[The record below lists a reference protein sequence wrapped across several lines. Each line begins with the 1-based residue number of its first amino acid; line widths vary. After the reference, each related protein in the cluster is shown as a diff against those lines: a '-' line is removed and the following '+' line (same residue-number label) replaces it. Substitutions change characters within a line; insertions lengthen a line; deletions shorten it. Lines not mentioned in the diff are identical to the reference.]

1 MLWELLISIMS
12 AFSIVLTFMS
22 FVICLPRKFPLPAI
36 IAIFTVYTT
45 MLLVI
50 NFFTD
55 YIALLPIPPGWA
67 YIPLVSILFKGHVLQ
82 KIFLLFSQLFISLG
96 IILFFSMLYGF
107 FLPYGSNQIFILM
120 LITVILVFTA
130 YIILTLKFGKQLL
143 KKFFEGGSKAQWTL
157 YMISTL
163 VAHTSIFV
171 LWRVHQQNN
180 IVHIFALIFIVW
192 SFVILCY
199 AIINTHEKAKRKY
212 EADFARDIIA
222 TGRGYYQKMNEQFDA
237 LRIMKHDYKFHL
249 NAAIDM
255 LRRGEVEKS
264 DEYLSSLQNQLLE
277 KEMPNYCDNPVI
289 NSLISDFAGRCRRSN
304 IDLNVSISSMDDFS
318 IPNYEM
324 CIVLGNLLENAVE
337 ACQKLESKNGSRQIK
352 LIIKS
357 TGELSTS
364 PQGEVSRVLSTS
376 PQGEVSRVL
385 STCPQGE
392 VSGAQLAIKISNTFD
407 GNVVMDGEKYISTKK
422 DADSGIGLESI
433 AAVIQHY
440 GEMFHIEHDS
450 EWFNVF
456 VLWK

>member
-22 FVICLPRKFPLPAI
+22 FVICLHHKFPLPVTISVFTGYTI
-36 IAIFTVYTT
+36 I
-45 MLLVI
+45 LLVI
-50 NFFTD
+50 NFITD
-55 YIALLPIPPGWA
+55 YISKLPIPPGWA
-67 YIPLVSILFKGHVLQ
+67 FIPLVLILFKGHVLQ

-107 FLPYGSNQIFILM
+107 FLPYGSNQIFLLM
-120 LITVILVFTA
+120 LITVVLVFSV
-130 YIILTLKFGKQLL
+130 YIILMVKFGKQLL
-143 KKFFEGGSKAQWTL
+143 KRFFEGGSKAQWTL
-157 YMISTL
+157 YMVSTL
-163 VAHTSIFV
+163 VAHTAVFI
-171 LWRVHQQNN
+171 LWRLHHQNN
-180 IVHIFALIFIVW
+180 LTHFFALIFIVW

-222 TGRGYYQKMNEQFDA
+222 TGRDYYQKMSEQFDA

-277 KEMPNYCDNPVI
+277 KEMPNYCDNHVI
-289 NSLISDFAGRCRRSN
+289 NSLISDYAIKCGKLN
-304 IDLNVSISSMDDFS
+304 IDLDVSVSSMNKFS

-337 ACQKLESKNGSRQIK
+337 ACQKMQNQESNNKQIK
-352 LIIKS
+352 LVIKPK
-357 TGELSTS
+357 GE
-364 PQGEVSRVLSTS
+364 
-376 PQGEVSRVL
+376 
-385 STCPQGE
+385 
-392 VSGAQLAIKISNTFD
+392 QLAFKISNTFD
-407 GNVVMDGEKYISTKK
+407 GKVVKDGEKYVSTKK
-422 DADSGIGLESI
+422 GAESGLGLESI

-450 EWFNVF
+450 EWFNVY